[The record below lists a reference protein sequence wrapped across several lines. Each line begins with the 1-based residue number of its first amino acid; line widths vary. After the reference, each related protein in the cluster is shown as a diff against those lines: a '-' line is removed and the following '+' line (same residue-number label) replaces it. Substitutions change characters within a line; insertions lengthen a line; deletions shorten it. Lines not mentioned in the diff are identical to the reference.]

1 MPCIDD
7 PCSSSPVILEATS
20 NLQAAYRYI
29 QSARDVAE
37 LEAGAVLVKNALAAF
52 EKATAKCQAANHAAT
67 APVVSKA
74 KTVGFINVDWGAGF
88 GGPPFQ
94 AQFTPELTFEPP
106 FFTFVKLSAIPPAPI
121 NPFAPSGGK
130 VLGGDVNDITGF
142 GTYSRCTGQMSL
154 LVSFTTVTNEL
165 EGTIPDNMK
174 IDTFTASLT
183 TSSPLVTPTLL
194 PFLQDMAGASTSF
207 SNSPFS
213 KQPGN
218 QFFGGLSGLV
228 SIQGG
233 ILASILAANPSA
245 PKLLNLTM
253 TMPEPFPLV

>member
-67 APVVSKA
+67 AAVTSLGSG
-74 KTVGFINVDWGAGF
+74 TINIEWGNVFMGQ
-88 GGPPFQ
+88 PFQ
-94 AQFTPELTFEPP
+94 VGWTPLLTFEPP
-106 FFTFVKLSAIPPAPI
+106 FFTFVKLAFHPPAPFNFTPNEGQI
-121 NPFAPSGGK
+121 FAGE
-130 VLGGDVNDITGF
+130 VNNIMGI
-142 GTYSRCTGQMSL
+142 GTFSRCTGQMSL
-154 LVSFTTVTNEL
+154 GVSFQTVTNGVVG
-165 EGTIPDNMK
+165 EGSVPDSKK

-183 TSSPLVTPTLL
+183 TSSTVVSQAILAGFENMEGP
-194 PFLQDMAGASTSF
+194 MAF

-213 KQPGN
+213 KQSGDE
-218 QFFGGLSGLV
+218 FLGGLTGFV
-228 SIQGG
+228 SVQGG
-233 ILASILAANPSA
+233 VLASILAPNSSA
-245 PKLLNLTM
+245 RVLLNMTM
-253 TMPEPFPLV
+253 TMPGIPLV